1 MKHLDK
7 WYQRRLSK
15 YFDEHYSEYEDEAE
29 WWFDPEPN
37 QWLFDIPKLSM
48 RVELTCN
55 DKGVVTEQ
63 IYKIDILGGRSR

>member
-1 MKHLDK
+1 MKHPDK

-15 YFDEHYSEYEDEAE
+15 YFDAHYSEYEDAAE
-29 WWFDPEPN
+29 WWSDPEPN

-63 IYKIDILGGRSR
+63 IYKIDILGGRS